1 MKKGILS
8 LAVVALLGFFMNSCT
23 PEVLFEGMDKVVVD
37 LGSTDADVLAF
48 VTVSSGK
55 DITVTGIDY
64 DKAGPQTATFTAKD
78 ETEDAV
84 IKIKTDKL
92 SGSYEYSVVGNQ
104 GISSATITQSA
115 TVYNNILIG
124 GFLENASLEA
134 TCVGNILTFKSTN
147 LTAGEFTGVLNGTGV
162 FEKVGTT
169 YQVKDV
175 TLTSVWSDG
184 ETEVLA
190 LTFTKK

>member
-23 PEVLFEGMDKVVVD
+23 PDVLFTGADKVVVD

-92 SGSYEYSVVGNQ
+92 SGSYEYSAAGQ
-104 GISSATITQSA
+104 TGIATATITQSA
-115 TVYNNILIG
+115 TVYNQILIA
-124 GFLENASLEA
+124 GFLDNASLDA
-134 TCVGNILTFKSTN
+134 TCVGNILTFKSIN
-147 LTAGEFTGVLNGTGV
+147 LTSGEFTGVLNGTGV